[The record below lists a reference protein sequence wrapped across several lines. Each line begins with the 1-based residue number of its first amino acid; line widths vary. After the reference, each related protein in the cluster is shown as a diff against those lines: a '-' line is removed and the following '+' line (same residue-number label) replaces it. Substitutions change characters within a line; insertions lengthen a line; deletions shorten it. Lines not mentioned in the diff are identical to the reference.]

1 MVSLLVYTSSFQV
14 EVPFLGQKVS
24 FRVERVEFFCL
35 QFSITNFID
44 YTITSKI
51 TRTLSL
57 WLITQSLVTLFKQ
70 QFFLL
75 FQFVFPSSLILCR
88 YFQSKNPLP
97 YKAPAKRSQHANAT
111 NRNIVGRNMLRA
123 FGQQHVAIYCVGMLG
138 SFGRGL
144 RINSIRQYISLFE
157 VLKIVIKYTK
167 NTPKSFGSGPY
178 KTNPPT
184 RESKIFTKH

>member
-97 YKAPAKRSQHANAT
+97 YKAPAKRTQHVAPN
-111 NRNIVGRNMLRA
+111 N
-123 FGQQHVAIYCVGMLG
+123 VAIYCVGMLG